1 VEVSSHDDAPE
12 SAPVPE
18 EGAGAPDR
26 VGLADRIGYRLKVL
40 APALPVLLLALAAWI
55 LHRELATFHYR
66 DLRAEVRAVHVSH
79 VLWALGLTAVN
90 YLVLTLYDVLSL
102 RSMGRSLPY
111 RVVGPA
117 AFVAY
122 AFGANLGGSVLS
134 SGGIRWRFYSLH
146 GLSLGDLARLVAT
159 NAATFWMGLLAVSGV
174 TLLAV
179 TGSPILPLGR
189 SGPVVGVALLALVA
203 LYVGAAA
210 VIRRPLRIAR
220 WVFPLPTPRVAAA
233 QVVLSAIDWSLAAL
247 VLWTLVPREA
257 GISLAEVTAVF
268 VAAQV
273 AGLASHVPGGAG
285 VFEAVA
291 LTALSP
297 RLGAAGAL
305 GLLVLYRLVYYVVP
319 FVTAALLLAAGE
331 LARRREWLARAGR
344 TAMAA
349 VAPIV
354 PSAAAAGA
362 FLAGTVLLVSGA
374 TPTLHARLRLLES
387 ALPLAVLEVSHFAG
401 SVIGMALLL
410 LAQALRRRLDG
421 AWAITVGLLSAGAIA
436 SLAKGLDWE
445 EATLLV
451 GLLLALLPFRAQ
463 FRRRAAILE
472 EPFAS
477 GWLLAAVLALAGSI
491 WAGFF
496 SYRHVEYRHDLWWE
510 VAMRGDAPRFLRASV
525 GAMVFAAAL
534 GVARL
539 LRPAPPRIEL
549 ATDAELAAIRPLV
562 ARSPESEAH
571 LALLGDKAILTDPGG
586 AGFLMFGVAR
596 RTFVAMG
603 DPVGP
608 EPVATDLAW
617 QLREL
622 ADRHH
627 GVACFYQVGADSL
640 PRYLDMGLV
649 LFKLGE
655 EARVP
660 LEHFNLE
667 GGERRGLRQSVT
679 RAERDGLSFEVVP
692 REEVPALL
700 PELRA
705 ISDAWMGGKATRE
718 KGFSLGFFSERYL
731 CEGPLALARLRGRP
745 VAFANLWAPAEK
757 EELSLDL
764 MRHLPDAPRG
774 TMDFLFAK
782 VMAWG
787 SAQGYRRFSLGMAP
801 FSGLPERALSP
812 LWARLGARLFR
823 HGEHFYNFRGVRQ
836 YKEKFHPEWAPRY
849 LAAPGRLALPRVLA
863 AIATLVNRGLGGLVT
878 R

>member
-1 VEVSSHDDAPE
+1 M
-12 SAPVPE
+12 
-18 EGAGAPDR
+18 
-26 VGLADRIGYRLKVL
+26 
-40 APALPVLLLALAAWI
+40 LPILLLALAAWI

-66 DLRAEVRAVHVSH
+66 DLRAEIRAVHLSH
-79 VLWALGLTAVN
+79 VLGALGLTAVN
-90 YLVLTLYDVLSL
+90 YLVLTLYDVLAL
-102 RSMGRSLPY
+102 RSMGRPLPY

-117 AFVAY
+117 SFVAY

-159 NAATFWMGLLAVSGV
+159 NAVTFWMGLLGV
-174 TLLAV
+174 AGVALVAV
-179 TGSPILPLGR
+179 TGSPLLPLGR
-189 SGPVVGVALLALVA
+189 SGPLVGAALLALVA

-210 VIRRPLRIAR
+210 LVRAPIRIAR
-220 WVFPLPTPRVAAA
+220 WVLPLPTPRVAAA
-233 QVVLSAIDWSLAAL
+233 QVALSAVDWSLAAL
-247 VLWTLVPREA
+247 VLWMLVPRSA
-257 GISLAEVTAVF
+257 GISVGEVTAIF

-291 LTALSP
+291 LSALSP
-297 RLGAAGAL
+297 RLGAPGAL

-331 LARRREWLARAGR
+331 VARRREWLARAGR
-344 TAMAA
+344 SAMAA

-354 PSAAAAGA
+354 PSAAAVGA

-374 TPTLHARLRLLES
+374 TPILHARLRLLER
-387 ALPLAVLEVSHFAG
+387 ALPLPVLELSHFVG
-401 SVIGMALLL
+401 SMVGMALLL
-410 LAQALRRRLDG
+410 LAQALRRRLDA
-421 AWAITVGLLSAGAIA
+421 AWAIAAGLLSVGAVA

-445 EATLLV
+445 EASLLLV
-451 GLLLALLPFRAQ
+451 LLLALLPFRAQ
-463 FRRRAAILE
+463 FHRRAAILE
-472 EPFAS
+472 ERSSS
-477 GWLLAAVLALAGSI
+477 GWLLAALLVLGGSV
-491 WAGFF
+491 WMGFF
-496 SYRHVEYRHDLWWE
+496 SYRHVEYRHELWWA
-510 VAMRGDAPRFLRASV
+510 VAMGGDAPRFLRASL
-525 GAMVFAAAL
+525 GAATIAAAL

-539 LRPAPPRIEL
+539 LRPAPPRIE
-549 ATDAELAAIRPLV
+549 AASEAELAAIRPLV
-562 ARSPESEAH
+562 AQAAESEAH
-571 LALLGDKAILTDPGG
+571 LALLGDKAILADPGG

-617 QLREL
+617 RLREL

-627 GVACFYQVGADSL
+627 GAACFYQVGADNL

-655 EARVP
+655 EALVS
-660 LEHFNLE
+660 LEGFSLE
-667 GGERRGLRQSVT
+667 GGERRGLRQAVA
-679 RAERDGLSFEVVP
+679 RAEREGLTFEVVP
-692 REEVPALL
+692 PGGVAALL

-731 CEGPLALARLRGRP
+731 CEGPLALARLGGRP
-745 VAFANLWAPAEK
+745 VAFANLWAPAAK
-757 EELSLDL
+757 DELSLDL

-801 FSGLPERALSP
+801 FSGLPERALAP

-836 YKEKFHPEWAPRY
+836 YKEKFHPVWTPRY

-863 AIATLVNRGLGGLVT
+863 AVATLVNRGIGGIVT

>member
-1 VEVSSHDDAPE
+1 MSTIPEATEEAP
-12 SAPVPE
+12 SAAP
-18 EGAGAPDR
+18 GAADR
-26 VGLADRIGYRLKVL
+26 VGLADRLGYRLKVL
-40 APALPVLLLALAAWI
+40 APALPVVLLALAAFI
-55 LHRELATFHYR
+55 LHRELAAFHYR
-66 DLRAEVRAVHVSH
+66 DLRAEIRAVHVSH
-79 VLWALGLTAVN
+79 VLVALALTTAN

-102 RSMGRSLPY
+102 RSLGRPLPY

-174 TLLAV
+174 TLVAV
-179 TGSPILPLGR
+179 TGSPLLPLGR
-189 SGPVVGVALLALVA
+189 GGPVAGVALLLLVA
-203 LYVGAAA
+203 LYVGASAWL
-210 VIRRPLRIAR
+210 RRPLRIAR

-233 QVVLSAIDWSLAAL
+233 QVALSAVDWSLAAL
-247 VLWTLVPREA
+247 VLWTLVPRSA
-257 GISLAEVTAVF
+257 GVSLAEVTAVF
-268 VAAQV
+268 VAAQL

-291 LTALSP
+291 LSALSP
-297 RLGAAGAL
+297 RLGAAAAL

-331 LARRREWLARAGR
+331 IARRREWLARAGR
-344 TAMAA
+344 SAMAA

-362 FLAGTVLLVSGA
+362 FLAGAVLLVSGA
-374 TPTLHARLRLLES
+374 TPTIHARLSLLER
-387 ALPLAVLEVSHFAG
+387 ALPLSILELSHFTG
-401 SVIGMALLL
+401 SVVGMALLL
-410 LAQALRRRLDG
+410 LAQALRRRLDA
-421 AWAITVGLLSAGAIA
+421 AWGIVLALLSVGVVA

-451 GLLLALLPFRAQ
+451 ALILALLPFRAQ

-472 EPFAS
+472 EPFVS
-477 GWLLAAVLALAGSI
+477 GWLLAALLVLGGSVWI
-491 WAGFF
+491 GFF
-496 SYRHVEYRHDLWWE
+496 SYRHVEYRTELWWE
-510 VAMRGDAPRFLRASV
+510 VALRGDAPRVLRASV
-525 GAMVFAAAL
+525 GAVAIAAAL

-539 LRPAPPRIEL
+539 LRPAPPRVEV
-549 ATDAELAAIRPLV
+549 ASAAELDAIRPLV
-562 ARSPESEAH
+562 ARSPESGAH
-571 LALLGDKAILTDPGG
+571 LALLGDKAILADPGG
-586 AGFLMFGVAR
+586 AGFVMFGVAR

-617 QLREL
+617 RLREL

-627 GVACFYQVGADSL
+627 GVAGFYQVGADSL

-655 EARVP
+655 EALVP
-660 LEHFNLE
+660 LTGFCLE
-667 GGERRGLRQSVT
+667 GGERRGLRQSVG
-679 RAERDGLSFEVVP
+679 RAEREGLTFEVVG
-692 REEVPALL
+692 REAVAPLL

-731 CEGPLALARLRGRP
+731 CEGPVALARVGGRP
-745 VAFANLWAPAEK
+745 VAFANLWAPEAR

-774 TMDFLFAK
+774 TMDFLFTKA
-782 VMAWG
+782 MAWG
-787 SAQGYRRFSLGMAP
+787 SAQGYRRFNLGMAP
-801 FSGLPERALSP
+801 FSGLPDRALAP
-812 LWARLGARLFR
+812 LWARFGARLFR

-849 LAAPGRLALPRVLA
+849 LAVPGRLALPRVLTA
-863 AIATLVNRGLGGLVT
+863 VATLVNRGLGGLVA